1 MRYGMTLEQMKQE
14 LEKRLK
20 PSRFRHS
27 LGVAETAVKLAKRFG
42 ADEEQA
48 RVAGL
53 LHDCAREFRNEDM
66 VKEAEKRGI
75 AIGEVERSMPL
86 LLHAAIGAVRVREL
100 YGVEDAA
107 ISQAIARHTVGGPA
121 MTVLDKII
129 WYADMIE
136 PGRDFPGV
144 DKLRELGRTAS
155 LDAMMLAGLSH
166 SIVFVVEKGHLIHP
180 ATVLARNEIL
190 LDQMKARKARAEAE
204 AKKED

>member
-27 LGVAETAVKLAKRFG
+27 LGVAETAMKLAKRFG

-86 LLHAAIGAVRVREL
+86 LLHADIGAVRVREL
-100 YGVEDAA
+100 YGVEDPA
-107 ISQAIARHTVGGPA
+107 ILQAIARHTVGGPE

-144 DKLRELGRTAS
+144 DELRELGRTAS
-155 LDAMMLAGLSH
+155 LDAMLLAGLSH

-180 ATVLARNEIL
+180 VTVLARNEIL
-190 LDQMKARKARAEAE
+190 LNQMKARQAE

>member
-1 MRYGMTLEQMKQE
+1 MSYGMTLEQMKQE
-14 LEKRLK
+14 LGKRLK

-27 LGVAETAVKLAKRFG
+27 LGVAETAVKLARRFG
-42 ADEEQA
+42 ADEEKA
-48 RVAGL
+48 RIAGL

-66 VKEAEKRGI
+66 IEEAEKRGI

-86 LLHAAIGAVRVREL
+86 LLHADIGAVRVREL
-100 YGVEDAA
+100 YGVGDPA
-107 ISQAIARHTVGGPA
+107 ISQAIARHTVGGPQ

-144 DKLRELGRTAS
+144 DELRRLAKTAS
-155 LDAMMLAGLSH
+155 LDAMLLAGLSH
-166 SIVFVVEKGHLIHP
+166 SIVFVVKKGHLVHP

-190 LDQMKARKARAEAE
+190 LSQIKAREAAKAE

>member
-42 ADEEQA
+42 ADEERA

-86 LLHAAIGAVRVREL
+86 LLHADIGAVRVREL

-144 DKLRELGRTAS
+144 DKLRELGGTAS
-155 LDAMMLAGLSH
+155 LDAMLLAGLSH

-180 ATVLARNEIL
+180 ATVLARNKIL
-190 LDQMKARKARAEAE
+190 LNQMKARQAE

>member
-42 ADEEQA
+42 ADEERA

-86 LLHAAIGAVRVREL
+86 LLHADIGAVRVREL

-144 DKLRELGRTAS
+144 DKLRELTGWAPQYTFEQG
-155 LDAMMLAGLSH
+155 LA
-166 SIVFVVEKGHLIHP
+166 
-180 ATVLARNEIL
+180 ATIEFLRGN
-190 LDQMKARKARAEAE
+190 LDQYKVGQYIL
-204 AKKED
+204 

>member
-42 ADEEQA
+42 ADEERA

-66 VKEAEKRGI
+66 VREAEKRGI

-86 LLHAAIGAVRVREL
+86 LLHADIGAVRTGQR
-100 YGVEDAA
+100 VE
-107 ISQAIARHTVGGPA
+107 
-121 MTVLDKII
+121 
-129 WYADMIE
+129 
-136 PGRDFPGV
+136 
-144 DKLRELGRTAS
+144 
-155 LDAMMLAGLSH
+155 
-166 SIVFVVEKGHLIHP
+166 
-180 ATVLARNEIL
+180 
-190 LDQMKARKARAEAE
+190 
-204 AKKED
+204 

>member
-75 AIGEVERSMPL
+75 AIGEVERVFVDSATWRVESLQVTLRKESAERIGVKHGLFHKPVIEIATRLVQSVGDAVVLAIPL
-86 LLHAAIGAVRVREL
+86 DALRTPEEAV
-100 YGVEDAA
+100 
-107 ISQAIARHTVGGPA
+107 QA
-121 MTVLDKII
+121 
-129 WYADMIE
+129 E
-136 PGRDFPGV
+136 PGAAPPV
-144 DKLRELGRTAS
+144 
-155 LDAMMLAGLSH
+155 H
-166 SIVFVVEKGHLIHP
+166 
-180 ATVLARNEIL
+180 
-190 LDQMKARKARAEAE
+190 
-204 AKKED
+204 

>member
-1 MRYGMTLEQMKQE
+1 MSFAMSLEQMKEE
-14 LEKRLK
+14 LKKRLK
-20 PSRFRHS
+20 PNRFRHS
-27 LGVAETAVKLAKRFG
+27 LGVEETAVFLADRFG
-42 ADEEQA
+42 VDEEQA

-86 LLHAAIGAVRVREL
+86 LLHADIGAQRVREI
-100 YGVEDAA
+100 YGVDDKDV
-107 ISQAIARHTVGGPA
+107 SQAIARHTVGGPQ
-121 MTVLDKII
+121 MTKLDKII

-144 DKLRELGRTAS
+144 DELRKLAKTAS
-155 LDAMMLAGLSH
+155 LDEMLLAGLSH
-166 SIVFVVEKGHLIHP
+166 SIIFVVKKGHLVHP

-190 LDQMKARKARAEAE
+190 LSQQYEAE
-204 AKKED
+204 DGTNS